1 MASKDVNV
9 VIDVLHPAPVIGL
22 GRPLILVPSNK
33 VSYMEY
39 GVVSS
44 LDTLLD
50 DFDSSTAT
58 YNLAETIT
66 SQVNK
71 PEVICVAT
79 YVGELPE
86 LGQSL
91 AEVVDEYYDKSWH
104 FALLADSTPQ
114 ERLVLSNKVELHDF
128 KFAAVQVT
136 DQEEIKAFKN
146 NAHTIVYYHTN
157 DGERLDGAVIGD
169 AANLSVGSITWK
181 FRKNLKGVTPIEITP
196 SSLDKLHESGAN
208 AYVLKAGIPQTSE
221 GLVATGEYIDFYHGR
236 DWIKANLE
244 SNLQSMLINNDKVPA
259 NTNGVSLVGA
269 VTTSTLTQA
278 GQQGIIDVN
287 EEDKYAFNVYTKPF
301 SEGKSSDIQ
310 RRVYSGLSF
319 DYEAQGAIHKI
330 NVKGSV
336 VSNK

>member
-1 MASKDVNV
+1 MALKDVTV

-22 GRPLILVPSNK
+22 GRPLILVAGSK
-33 VSYMEY
+33 VDYKEY
-39 GVVSS
+39 SVLSS
-44 LDTLLD
+44 LDDLKEDYDIT
-50 DFDSSTAT
+50 TAT
-58 YNLAETIT
+58 YKLAETIYA
-66 SQVNK
+66 QANK

-79 YVGELPE
+79 YVAESPE

-114 ERLVLSNKVELHDF
+114 ERLELSNKVELHDF
-128 KFAAVQVT
+128 KFAVVQVSDT
-136 DQEEIKAFKN
+136 EEVKAFIN

-169 AANLSVGSITWK
+169 AANLTVGSITWK

-196 SSLDKLHESGAN
+196 SALDKLHESGAN
-208 AYVLKAGIPQTSE
+208 AYVLKAGVPQTSE

-236 DWIKANLE
+236 DWIKASME
-244 SNLQSMLINNDKVPA
+244 SNLQSMLINNDKVPSNA
-259 NTNGVSLVGA
+259 NGVSLVGA
-269 VTTSTLTQA
+269 VATSTLTQ
-278 GQQGIIDVN
+278 GGDQGIIDVN
-287 EEDKYAFNVYTKPF
+287 EEGKYAFNVYTKAF
-301 SEGKSSDIQ
+301 DEGKPSDIQ

-319 DYEAQGAIHKI
+319 DYKAQGAIHKI